1 MTMYDRSE
9 IKAGMFI
16 RGAVCPAQ
24 MFITKSRDPIRKP
37 PKPPD
42 FGAISDQMDAA
53 KKKLEE
59 IAQAVGRAR
68 RR

>member
-1 MTMYDRSE
+1 MARYDRSE
-9 IKAGMFI
+9 IREGLYI
-16 RGAVCPAQ
+16 EGGNHPAQ

-42 FGAISDQMDAA
+42 FGAISDQLEAA
-53 KKKLEE
+53 RKKLEE
-59 IAQAVGRAR
+59 IAQALRVAR

>member
-1 MTMYDRSE
+1 MRDGSE
-9 IKAGMFI
+9 IKEGMFI
-16 RGAVCPAQ
+16 GSAALPAQ

-53 KKKLEE
+53 KKKLED
-59 IAQAVGRAR
+59 IAQAVRRAR
-68 RR
+68 LRR